1 MLLAEKPLPGSTE
14 ISMDVLR
21 GGRTIFSGSTTLS
34 QMKRSPDE
42 LVEYL
47 YRELSFPYGCI
58 LMTGTGI
65 IPPDDF
71 TLLGGDEI
79 RITVPP
85 IGTLVN
91 RVA

>member
-1 MLLAEKPLPGSTE
+1 ME
-14 ISMDVLR
+14 VLR
-21 GGRTIFSGSTTLS
+21 GGRRVFEGATTLS

-65 IPPDDF
+65 IPADDF
-71 TLLGGDEI
+71 TLRSGDEI
-79 RITVPP
+79 RIAVPP